1 LQKAARGMAWN
12 CLGGKQPLNRCQQ
25 VRLLQYLMS
34 GLPASFRVKETR
46 FFGSTCVPILIL
58 EYRHFSGETVEV
70 DISVGDSD
78 EKTGMEKGYTDRLIR
93 KALERTPRALPLV
106 LLVKQWAK
114 AQGVNKAYEG
124 FINSLGWSLL
134 CLFFLMGRG
143 ELPPETFQKSA
154 EPCEAN
160 MAQREQLAAEGSAGA
175 ASLAY
180 PPPLLRSHA
189 TDAKLSD
196 EDVAGFF
203 EAVAGFAP
211 QRPASGGPT
220 GISLCAGSEITGPA
234 SERAPFY
241 IEDPGLMLATG
252 QGENVARALT
262 EATWRTILGRC
273 KEAARALRGA
283 LGEHCAVGPE
293 TWARLL
299 HGHSVPPETTGPSPQ
314 ALGMWP
320 KSTPA
325 AASLGD
331 TPRKR
336 PWLEAALPGRPWKRQ
351 CTWAEERLDPA
362 TRGSTEAPPRPVT
375 TLTPVP

>member
-12 CLGGKQPLNRCQQ
+12 RLGGKQPLSRCQQ
-25 VRLLQYLMS
+25 VRVLQYLMS
-34 GLPASFRVKETR
+34 GLPTSFNVKETR
-46 FFGSTCVPILIL
+46 FFGSIRVPILIL
-58 EYRHFSGETVEV
+58 QYWHFSGETVEV

-78 EKTGMEKGYTDRLIR
+78 EKTGVEKGYTDRLIR

-124 FINSLGWSLL
+124 FINSLGWTLL

-154 EPCEAN
+154 E
-160 MAQREQLAAEGSAGA
+160 LAAEGSAGA
-175 ASLAY
+175 GSLAY
-180 PPPLLRSHA
+180 PPPLLGSHA
-189 TDAKLSD
+189 TDTELSD

-211 QRPASGGPT
+211 QRAASGGPT

-262 EATWRTILGRC
+262 EDTWRTVLGRC

-283 LGEHCAVGPE
+283 LGEQCAVGPE
-293 TWARLL
+293 TWAQLL
-299 HGHSVPPETTGPSPQ
+299 RGPSASPETSGPSPQ
-314 ALGMWP
+314 ALGMRP
-320 KSTPA
+320 KSAPA
-325 AASLGD
+325 AAPPQNS
-331 TPRKR
+331 PSKR
-336 PWLEAALPGRPWKRQ
+336 LWLEAAQPGRPRKRQ
-351 CTWAEERLDPA
+351 CAWAEERPDPA
-362 TRGSTEAPPRPVT
+362 TCGSTEGPLRPVT
-375 TLTPVP
+375 PLTPVPW